1 MKTWEF
7 ERPPRMATAMKLP
20 AVFALLNER
29 VVVVVV
35 PASLPM
41 CWTSAMGAGGAV
53 TVKRTPL
60 LATPPGTVTNTGPV
74 IPPVGTGTTMLPALH
89 EVGVAEL
96 PLNVTV
102 PVPWLAPKFA
112 PVMVT
117 EEPTGPEV
125 GLKAVMLGGG
135 VTVKATP
142 LLATPFTVTTT
153 FPDVA
158 PLGTTTEA
166 LVLVQPKIVA
176 AVPLNVTVLE
186 PSVGPKLVPVINTE
200 EPTGPEVGL
209 RLVILGPGFVTV
221 KATALLA

>member
-1 MKTWEF
+1 MF
-7 ERPPRMATAMKLP
+7 
-20 AVFALLNER
+20 
-29 VVVVVV
+29 
-35 PASLPM
+35 
-41 CWTSAMGAGGAV
+41 AGGAV
-53 TVKRTPL
+53 TVKMMPL

-74 IPPVGTGTTMLPALH
+74 VAPAGTGTTMLPALH

-117 EEPTGPEV
+117 EKPTGPEA

-166 LVLVQPKIVA
+166 LVLVQPKTVA

-186 PSVGPKLVPVINTE
+186 PSFGPKLVPVINTD
-200 EPTGPEVGL
+200 EPTGPDVGL
-209 RLVILGPGFVTV
+209 RLVIVGGGGAVTV
-221 KATALLA
+221 KVIPLLWVPATFTRTVPVVAPVGTGTTMLVSLQLVGVPWTPLNITRLDP

>member
-1 MKTWEF
+1 MF
-7 ERPPRMATAMKLP
+7 
-20 AVFALLNER
+20 
-29 VVVVVV
+29 
-35 PASLPM
+35 
-41 CWTSAMGAGGAV
+41 AGGAG

-60 LATPPGTVTNTGPV
+60 LATPPGTVTTTGPV
-74 IPPVGTGTTMLPALH
+74 VAPVGTGTTMLPALH

-135 VTVKATP
+135 VTVNATP

-209 RLVILGPGFVTV
+209 KLVILGAGFVTV